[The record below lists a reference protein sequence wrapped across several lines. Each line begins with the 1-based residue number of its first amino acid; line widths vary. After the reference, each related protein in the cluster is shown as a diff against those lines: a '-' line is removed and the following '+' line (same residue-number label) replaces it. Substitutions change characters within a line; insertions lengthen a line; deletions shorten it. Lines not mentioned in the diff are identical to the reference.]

1 MPKKYKTIAKGI
13 RAKLI
18 KMHSQSK
25 ASHIAS
31 SLSVTDILVALYFN
45 ILKLSPGKP
54 KDKDRD
60 RLILSKGHAASA
72 LFACLA
78 ARGFFPEKILEEYCV
93 DAGRLPGHASI
104 NCVPGLEVSTGSLG
118 HGLSIGAG
126 MALAARHDRAKYRV
140 FTVLSDGE
148 CQEGAIWEAAM
159 FSGHH
164 KLDNIITIIDYNK
177 MQALGKSRD
186 ILDLEPFA
194 GKWRSFGWAVKE
206 TDGHDIEG
214 IIRAL
219 KKAPF
224 AKNKPSVLIC
234 HTIKGKGVSFM
245 ENRLLWHYKSPDQ
258 KQAESAL
265 GEISCL

>member
-1 MPKKYKTIAKGI
+1 MAKKYKAIAKGI

-18 KMHSQSK
+18 KMHAASG

-45 ILKLSPGKP
+45 ILKLSPGRP
-54 KDKDRD
+54 KDKNRD

-78 ARGFFPEKILEEYCV
+78 ARGFFPQEILEEYCA

-118 HGLSIGAG
+118 HGLSIGVG
-126 MALAARHDRAKYRV
+126 MALAAKYDKSKYRV
-140 FTVLSDGE
+140 FVVLSDGE
-148 CQEGAIWEAAM
+148 CQEGTIWEAAM

-164 KLDNIITIIDYNK
+164 KLDNLIAIIDYNK
-177 MQALGKSRD
+177 MQALGKSKE

-194 GKWRSFGWAVKE
+194 QKWRSFGWAVKE
-206 TDGHDIEG
+206 TDGHNIEG
-214 IIRAL
+214 IIRVL
-219 KKAPF
+219 KKSPF
-224 AKNKPSVLIC
+224 AKNKPSLLIC

-245 ENRLLWHYKSPDQ
+245 ENKLLWHYKSPDR
-258 KQAESAL
+258 KQMQSAL
-265 GEISCL
+265 GEIGCL